1 MSDEK
6 SAGEL
11 RVERAK
17 RMAIEGAEAWAEHET
32 EQKAVEARTTR
43 LRALRLEKE
52 LADSVEAEKVAA
64 EAKLAAKA
72 KVAGKAKSPA
82 KAKADAGKGKV
93 AAKAKPAASAKGTS
107 AT

>member
-52 LADSVEAEKVAA
+52 LAESVEAEKAA
-64 EAKLAAKA
+64 AKAKSAAKA
-72 KVAGKAKSPA
+72 KVAA
-82 KAKADAGKGKV
+82 KAKAAKAKV
-93 AAKAKPAASAKGTS
+93 TAKAKPAASPKTKS